1 MEQADV
7 GTSGVSLTRVGLGGY
22 EIGPDGEEAPDVAR
36 TIRVLRAS
44 VDAGVNWLD
53 TAENYHETSNELLIG
68 QALAESKVSIQVATK
83 IAPGDG
89 AEAGASGFRPEQ
101 VHAACRASLRRL
113 GRDVI
118 DTYFLH
124 WPDETGVPL
133 DETWGAMAELA
144 EQGLVRTIGMSNYEI
159 DDIKRCHEARR
170 VDVVQTGLSMIDY
183 LDDRELVSQ
192 CGELGISVVIYEPL
206 ASGALSGKSLDEVR
220 ATWTGELADSPF
232 FLRLLSPGNAERSFA
247 VVDGMRPIARRLDA
261 TVAQVAI
268 AWVLAQPGVTAAIAG
283 SRSGS
288 HMSENAGASQLSIES
303 VRDELEALIRL
314 GPAFA

>member
-1 MEQADV
+1 
-7 GTSGVSLTRVGLGGY
+7 
-22 EIGPDGEEAPDVAR
+22 
-36 TIRVLRAS
+36 

-124 WPDETGVPL
+124 WPDQTGVPL

-247 VVDGMRPIARRLDA
+247 VVDGIRPIARRLDA

-288 HMSENAGASQLSIES
+288 HMSENAGASQLNIES